1 MKVMGI
7 EFAGS
12 TMFYVLVELDGKN
25 EVLVLQKNKLV
36 LGETRARDSLVA
48 FQAAVSTLFNSASP
62 DLIGIKAKPEAGAM
76 KAGAAALKMEGIV
89 LANSPCEVDF
99 VSGARINKITSHDEK
114 LFAYLQPALKAARA
128 AIAKHFAKHVQSA
141 CGCRDGTRGAASSL
155 WRLRANRSR
164 C

>member
-12 TMFYVLVELDGKN
+12 SMIYVVVELDDKN
-25 EVLVLQKNKLV
+25 DVRILQKNRLV

-62 DLIGIKAKPEAGAM
+62 GLIGIKAKPEAGAM

-99 VSGARINKITSHDEK
+99 ISGSRINKITSEDEA

-128 AIAKHFAKHVQSA
+128 AIAKRFA
-141 CGCRDGTRGAASSL
+141 
-155 WRLRANRSR
+155 
-164 C
+164 